1 MTEYKSNNGVSDF
14 LVRDK
19 SINGYTR
26 LTPKQIARKI
36 RLQEFIARL
45 TLWSLAAVYGLHLFA
60 STTTV

>member
-1 MTEYKSNNGVSDF
+1 MTRQTYNGVSTF

-19 SINGYTR
+19 SINGWTR
-26 LTPKQIARKI
+26 MTPKQIAKKV

-60 STTTV
+60 SQQIV